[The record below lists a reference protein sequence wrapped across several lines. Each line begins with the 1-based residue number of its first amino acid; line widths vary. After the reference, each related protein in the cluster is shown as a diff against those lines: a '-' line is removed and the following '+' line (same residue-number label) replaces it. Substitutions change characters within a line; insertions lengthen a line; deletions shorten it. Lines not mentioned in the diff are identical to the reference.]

1 MIGKICISVTPFYDA
16 EKKQNAFKKR
26 PILVISG
33 PRNNDYTVLP
43 VSTVSKKENLDKEYD
58 IKIKPED
65 YPELHLKKACYIR
78 THKQTNIHKSSIT
91 QTIGDMKA
99 YYEELYMEVLSRLE
113 TFNAEVMNN
122 ALD

>member
-16 EKKQNAFKKR
+16 RKKQNAFKKR
-26 PILVISG
+26 PILIISG

-58 IKIKPED
+58 IEIKPED
-65 YPELHLKKACYIR
+65 YPELHLDRVCYIR
-78 THKQTNIHKSSIT
+78 THKQTNIHKNSIT
-91 QTIGDMKA
+91 QTIGDMKTF
-99 YYEELYMEVLSRLE
+99 YEELYVEVLSRLE
-113 TFNAEVMNN
+113 SFNAEVMNN